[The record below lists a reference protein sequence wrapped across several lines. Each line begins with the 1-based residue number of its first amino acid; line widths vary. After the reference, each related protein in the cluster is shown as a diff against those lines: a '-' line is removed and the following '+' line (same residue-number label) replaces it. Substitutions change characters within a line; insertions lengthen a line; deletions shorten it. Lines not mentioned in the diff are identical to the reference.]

1 MKNDIAR
8 LRWQC
13 RRGMRELDLVLQG
26 FLNSNFSSLSTD
38 DQARFELLLE
48 LPDPDLCTY
57 LLRRDEP
64 KDHEIKLAVDLI
76 LLHIDG

>member
-57 LLRRDEP
+57 LHRRDEP

-76 LLHIDG
+76 LLHVDG

>member
-8 LRWQC
+8 LHWQC

-76 LLHIDG
+76 LLHVDG

>member
-48 LPDPDLCTY
+48 LPDPDLCAY
-57 LLRRDEP
+57 LLRKDEP

-76 LLHIDG
+76 LLHVNG

>member
-64 KDHEIKLAVDLI
+64 KNHEIKLAVDLI
-76 LLHIDG
+76 LLHVDG